1 VTALEL
7 RVSPGAERTRV
18 AGVMADGRL
27 KVRVAAAPERGQANA
42 ELVQFLARALGVPR
56 AAVRVARGRSSRDKT
71 IEVDVEPARLAAWV
85 QSFAVESPA

>member
-7 RVSPGAERTRV
+7 RVSPGADRTRV
-18 AGVMADGRL
+18 AGRMADGRL
-27 KVRVAAAPERGQANA
+27 KVRVAAIPEGGQANA

-71 IEVDVEPARLAAWV
+71 IELDVEPARLAAWMEG
-85 QSFAVESPA
+85 QA